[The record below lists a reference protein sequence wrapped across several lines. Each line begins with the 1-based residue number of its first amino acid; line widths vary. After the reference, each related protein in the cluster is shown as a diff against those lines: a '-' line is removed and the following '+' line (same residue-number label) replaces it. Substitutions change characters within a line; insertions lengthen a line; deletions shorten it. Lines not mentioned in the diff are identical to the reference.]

1 LIVDESE
8 NCCIVSGGMILN
20 NVRTFSHGY
29 GAKWTHEGP
38 DVPTPSAFDGIVGS
52 DEYLKHPKIRK
63 FASWWTIVILSNV
76 FRMGMY

>member
-1 LIVDESE
+1 
-8 NCCIVSGGMILN
+8 MILN

-63 FASWWTIVILSNV
+63 FAS
-76 FRMGMY
+76 